1 MSFLRIRT
9 IKGKQYLY
17 RQTSV
22 RKGKKVR
29 TISEYLGALGWIA
42 VAAAS
47 PGYIGSK
54 GHQSTDKRGMRDQ
67 EQADRERFKK
77 EMENPRERFQR
88 EAAKAAAARSERGSK
103 GPKDEKFEKDC
114 ADMRQFSESLKNPT
128 GTKS

>member
-47 PGYIGSK
+47 PGYIGSR
-54 GHQSTDKRGMRDQ
+54 GHQSTDKRGLRDQ
-67 EQADRERFKK
+67 DQADRERFKK

-88 EAAKAAAARSERGSK
+88 EAAKAALARSGSK
-103 GPKDEKFEKDC
+103 GPTDEKFAKDC
-114 ADMRQFSESLKNPT
+114 ADMRQFSDSLKNPN